1 MLRKGFADGTLEIEA
16 EGREISSGQ
25 RWCAGREHLGTH
37 LGGRKGRGLCAGAG
51 KSMWRQIG
59 GGEVTCHFG

>member
-25 RWCAGREHLGTH
+25 RWCTGREHLGTH
-37 LGGRKGRGLCAGAG
+37 PGGRKGPGFVRGCRKEHVEANRR
-51 KSMWRQIG
+51 W
-59 GGEVTCHFG
+59 